1 MDSIIFF
8 LFNYIIKN
16 KEQFKMNKISNDKI
30 EKKNL
35 MRKFNKNPILRM
47 KQKKNQKKKV
57 WSSQACGSG
66 WPGMPR
72 P

>member
-47 KQKKNQKKKV
+47 KQKKKPKQKSLVKPSMWV
-57 WSSQACGSG
+57 WVA
-66 WPGMPR
+66 R
-72 P
+72 YA

>member
-1 MDSIIFF
+1 
-8 LFNYIIKN
+8 
-16 KEQFKMNKISNDKI
+16 MNKISNDKI

-47 KQKKNQKKKV
+47 KQKKNQNKKV

>member
-1 MDSIIFF
+1 MDSIIFY

-30 EKKNL
+30 EKKKSNE
-35 MRKFNKNPILRM
+35 KIQQKPNIKNETKK
-47 KQKKNQKKKV
+47 KQNKKV